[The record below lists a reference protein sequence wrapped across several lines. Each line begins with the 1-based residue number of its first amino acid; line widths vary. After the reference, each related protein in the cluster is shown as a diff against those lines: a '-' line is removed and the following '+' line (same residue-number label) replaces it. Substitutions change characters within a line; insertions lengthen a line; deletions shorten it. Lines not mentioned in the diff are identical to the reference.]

1 MSEKYEDIEDKY
13 KVLYQN
19 MQKIIGRPAAFEG
32 FAEESIELAEVA
44 LIAAGVSDGSNQ
56 NYTGAEAGKAL
67 IEEYTDAVQFAITLG
82 IDAVKCNNVEKTKP
96 WPVLYRDLAEAC
108 LKLAKASMKMARCIR
123 QENPTPVTE
132 EEALRNVKQCYQE
145 VRDIAQVL
153 GLLVDKTQMFR
164 KYRRFESQRKEA
176 EENKCIS

>member
-1 MSEKYEDIEDKY
+1 MSEKYEDVEDKY

-32 FAEESIELAEVA
+32 FAEESIELAEIA

-67 IEEYTDAVQFAITLG
+67 IEEYTDAVQFA
-82 IDAVKCNNVEKTKP
+82 VKCDNVEKTKP

-123 QENPTPVTE
+123 KENPTPVTE
-132 EEALRNVKQCYQE
+132 EEALHSVKQYYQE
-145 VRDIAQVL
+145 VRDVAQVL

-164 KYRRFESQRKEA
+164 KYRRFENRHKEA